1 MTCVRLRLLLVL
13 TFAVQCLASAA
24 ITAQTAR
31 TRNDIN
37 LPPMSYTCPMHPDVL
52 EGDPGTCPIC
62 KMNLVGV
69 RLVSMWTCPVH
80 SVITEPKAGKCPIDR
95 RDLVQVTLAIS
106 WTCQGRSD
114 VNQLAPG
121 KCPDGTDTL
130 VKYSPRPHGNHNP
143 QHGGQFFMA
152 PDNWHHLEGALPR
165 PGVVRI
171 YLYDDYSKPLPLDQT
186 KRVQARI
193 VTKET
198 VDPATRTVQE
208 VASPLVL
215 TRDGRFLEA
224 RVDNRTFPAQ
234 MSAKIKFKA
243 DGPEYRFDFVFT
255 SVSKDPVA
263 PAAAPQRAASSPPAR
278 GAATSA
284 TAASLDGAGSNPDFN
299 ATGNPNNQVQVVI
312 PDSIEAMVREVSARN
327 EKIRDLI
334 DKGSFAE
341 IYLPAF
347 EAKEFALAIDEHSG
361 QLSPER
367 RQGADAAIRQLVRS
381 AWLLDAFGDIGNRQQ
396 IVDTYAGFQSAVSTL
411 ESLFKAAQ

>member
-1 MTCVRLRLLLVL
+1 MIPARLRLLLVL
-13 TFAVQCLASAA
+13 AFAVQYVAPAA
-24 ITAQTAR
+24 TVAQTAR
-31 TRNDIN
+31 TRGDIN

-52 EGDPGTCPIC
+52 EGDPGTCPLC

-95 RDLVQVTLAIS
+95 RDLIQVTLAIS

-121 KCPDGTDTL
+121 TWPDGTDML
-130 VKYSPRPHGNHNP
+130 VKYTPRPHGNHNP

-165 PGVVRI
+165 PGLVRI
-171 YLYDDYSKPLPLDQT
+171 YLYDDYSKTLPLDQA
-186 KRVQARI
+186 KQVQARM

-198 VDPATRTVQE
+198 IDPATKAVKE
-208 VASPLVL
+208 VAFPLIL

-224 RVDNRTFPAQ
+224 RVDSRTFPAQ
-234 MSAKIKFKA
+234 MTAKVKFKA
-243 DGPEYRFDFVFT
+243 GGPEYRFDFAFA
-255 SVSKDPVA
+255 SVSKDPVVPVGA
-263 PAAAPQRAASSPPAR
+263 PRRATNAACRRRRHRYSRGTPRYSELEPGLQR
-278 GAATSA
+278 G
-284 TAASLDGAGSNPDFN
+284 
-299 ATGNPNNQVQVVI
+299 GNPNNQIQVVI

-327 EKIRDLI
+327 QKIRDLI

-347 EAKEFALAIDEHSG
+347 EAKELALAIDEHSG
-361 QLSPER
+361 QLPPEK
-367 RQGADAAIRQLVRS
+367 RQDADAAIRQLVRS

-396 IVDTYAGFQSAVSTL
+396 IVDTYASFGSAVSTL
-411 ESLFKAAQ
+411 ESLFKAPQ